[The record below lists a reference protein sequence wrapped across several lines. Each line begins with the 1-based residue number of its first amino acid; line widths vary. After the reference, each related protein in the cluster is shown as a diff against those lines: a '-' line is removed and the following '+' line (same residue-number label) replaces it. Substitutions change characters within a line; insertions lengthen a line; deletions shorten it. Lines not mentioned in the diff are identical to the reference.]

1 MVCRIV
7 VLNPKGGSGKSTIAC
22 NLASACAAA
31 GYHPAL
37 IDQDRQGSATH
48 WLSQRAGTLPRIHG
62 VAAYCN
68 TPANVTRSYAMRLPA
83 DTDLVVVDT
92 AAALTRHQ
100 LAEAARNADKI
111 IVPILPSD
119 TDMYAAS
126 QCISDLL
133 VYAKIPRDRD
143 VLGVVANRVRRNTA
157 TRTALLRFLESLG
170 LPVIA
175 ELKDVQAYPK
185 AAISGQ
191 GVCDLK
197 TTDARGER
205 RQWHALMN
213 WIDRDLLP
221 PPRRSEDTVKT
232 IQAASPG
239 KSKRKAGRAGLKV
252 VHRS

>member
-7 VLNPKGGSGKSTIAC
+7 VLNPKGGSGKTTLAC

-31 GYHPAL
+31 GYRPAL
-37 IDQDRQGSATH
+37 VDQDRQGSATH
-48 WLSQRAGTLPRIHG
+48 WLSQRSGTLPTIHG
-62 VAAYCN
+62 VAAFCN
-68 TPANVTRSYAMRLPA
+68 TPANVTRSYAMRLPP

-92 AAALTRHQ
+92 AAALNRQQ
-100 LAEAARNADKI
+100 LVEATRNADKI
-111 IVPILPSD
+111 IVPVLPSD

-143 VLGVVANRVRRNTA
+143 VLGLVANRVRRNTS
-157 TRTALLRFLESLG
+157 TRTALLRFLESLS
-170 LPVIA
+170 LPVVA
-175 ELKDVQAYPK
+175 ELKDVQAYPR
-185 AAISGQ
+185 AAVAGQ

-197 TTDARGER
+197 SADARGER
-205 RQWHALMN
+205 RQWNALLH

-221 PPRRSEDTVKT
+221 PPRQSEDKVQR
-232 IQAASPG
+232 IAAASPG
-239 KSKRKAGRAGLKV
+239 KGRRKAGRAGLKV